1 MLQLFK
7 NSGVLLL
14 VILSFFVTHTKREIE
29 SNRLAQV
36 EILPQISAQTG
47 EIVYV
52 ATTQDPQPYGIFT
65 SEIEEILSVTPTD
78 SEIYIEEREGGKW
91 YLKIEK
97 LFSSETSGVEEV
109 MPIAPQELAPPAT
122 SIDEPKFVSPQ
133 NYAEGSLLV

>member
-1 MLQLFK
+1 MLKLFK

-14 VILSFFVTHTKREIE
+14 VILSFFVTHTKQEME
-29 SNRLAQV
+29 SKVLAQV
-36 EILPQISAQTG
+36 EIVPQISSHTG

-52 ATTQDPQPYGIFT
+52 ASTPDPQPYGIFT
-65 SEIEEILSVTPTD
+65 SEIEQILSVTPTD

-109 MPIAPQELAPPAT
+109 IPTAPQELAPPAT
-122 SIDEPKFVSPQ
+122 PIDEPRFVSPS
-133 NYAEGSLLV
+133 YSEETLLV

>member
-7 NSGVLLL
+7 NSTMLLL

-29 SNRLAQV
+29 SKILAQV
-36 EILPQISAQTG
+36 EIVPQISSHTG

-52 ATTQDPQPYGIFT
+52 ATTPDPQPYGIFT
-65 SEIEEILSVTPTD
+65 SEIEQILSVTPTD

-97 LFSSETSGVEEV
+97 LFSSETSGVQEA
-109 MPIAPQELAPPAT
+109 MPMDPQEVAPPAT
-122 SIDEPKFVSPQ
+122 PIDEPRFVSPS
-133 NYAEGSLLV
+133 YSEDMLLV